1 MLSSLKIKQKIKF
14 FKRNKVFL
22 KKKKKIFIYKKLKH
36 LKFVL
41 KRLHINFFF
50 NNYKNNLK
58 VYHNKNFHFF
68 FIKKYLAGQ
77 KSVKLMKN
85 LTYVK
90 NNSIFIT
97 RNLKKKKN
105 YSFEK
110 RKNNKINIKINI
122 KKNIKKINSK
132 KTNIKKT
139 KKTKDKKLI
148 PYFFNFFNKIVTT
161 TFNNGKKSNW
171 YLILNNLFEYMSYS
185 LNYSISTL
193 LAKIFIRLFTRVEL
207 KKVASR
213 KRITYIPFFIKTN
226 RSFFLALKWIFLSI
240 SKNLAKISLQN
251 KLYLEFIDLLTNKTC
266 FSILKLEENNMES
279 FNNRA
284 NVHYRW
290 QKTR

>member
-1 MLSSLKIKQKIKF
+1 MRSSLKIKQKIKF
-14 FKRNKVFL
+14 FKKNKLSL

-41 KRLHINFFF
+41 KRLQVNFFF

-58 VYHNKNFHFF
+58 IYHNKNFHFF

-77 KSVKLMKN
+77 KPVKIIKN
-85 LTYVK
+85 LTSVK
-90 NNSIFIT
+90 NNCIFINCT
-97 RNLKKKKN
+97 RNLKKKKF
-105 YSFEK
+105 YKF
-110 RKNNKINIKINI
+110 
-122 KKNIKKINSK
+122 KKINNK
-132 KTNIKKT
+132 GKGTIFR
-139 KKTKDKKLI
+139 L
-148 PYFFNFFNKIVTT
+148 FNFFNKIVTT

-171 YLILNNLFEYMSYS
+171 YLVLNNLFEYMSYS
-185 LNYSISTL
+185 LNYSISIL

-207 KKVASR
+207 KKVVAR

-226 RSFFLALKWIFLSI
+226 RSFFLALKWIFLSV
-240 SKNLAKISLQN
+240 SKNLTKTSLQN

-266 FSILKLEENNMES
+266 FSIAKLEENNTES

>member
-1 MLSSLKIKQKIKF
+1 MQSSLKIKQKIKF
-14 FKRNKVFL
+14 FKKNKLFL
-22 KKKKKIFIYKKLKH
+22 KKKKKNFIYKKLKH

-50 NNYKNNLK
+50 RNYKNNLK
-58 VYHNKNFHFF
+58 IYHNKNFHFF

-77 KSVKLMKN
+77 KPVKIMKN
-85 LTYVK
+85 LTYIK
-90 NNSIFIT
+90 NNYIFIT
-97 RNLKKKKN
+97 RKLRKKKKIFR
-105 YSFEK
+105 FE
-110 RKNNKINIKINI
+110 NA
-122 KKNIKKINSK
+122 NSK
-132 KTNIKKT
+132 KAISP
-139 KKTKDKKLI
+139 LS
-148 PYFFNFFNKIVTT
+148 NFFYKIVTT

-185 LNYSISTL
+185 LNYSISIL
-193 LAKIFIRLFTRVEL
+193 LSKIFIRLFTRVEL
-207 KKVASR
+207 KKVVAR

-240 SKNLAKISLQN
+240 SKNITKTSLQN

-266 FSILKLEENNMES
+266 FSILKLEENNIES

-284 NVHYRW
+284 NIHYRW

>member
-14 FKRNKVFL
+14 FKKNKLFL

-50 NNYKNNLK
+50 SNYNNNLK
-58 VYHNKNFHFF
+58 IYHNKNFHFF

-77 KSVKLMKN
+77 KSVKLIKN
-85 LTYVK
+85 LTYIK
-90 NNSIFIT
+90 NNYIFIT

-105 YSFEK
+105 YNFEK
-110 RKNNKINIKINI
+110 RKNNKINIKKINI
-122 KKNIKKINSK
+122 K
-132 KTNIKKT
+132 KTNIKKGGIKKVNI
-139 KKTKDKKLI
+139 KKTKDKKEIYRL
-148 PYFFNFFNKIVTT
+148 FNFFNKIVTT

-207 KKVASR
+207 KKVTAR

-240 SKNLAKISLQN
+240 SKNLTKISLQN

-266 FSILKLEENNMES
+266 FSILKLEENNIES